1 MAETEEF
8 EVRATEPVVF
18 DRPFRTL
25 RRLKVALIAF
35 GVAVLVCTAVGSF
48 VGYQLAAHRANAQ
61 ISELNASRAENRAKL
76 QQQAAANSAQIEA
89 QREVFCTL
97 LQRVAPDKA
106 IDQERKA
113 FRCGPYLPPGAP
125 GRQQTVGPIAP
136 QPPVLPAPSPTPKPV
151 PRPSPT
157 SAHPT
162 VAPSPPRSTPVPP
175 PRPSPSHLICV
186 LGICL

>member
-97 LQRVAPDKA
+97 LQRVPPDKA
-106 IDQERKA
+106 IDQERMA
-113 FRCGPYLPPGAP
+113 FRCGPYLPPGTP
-125 GRQQTVGPIAP
+125 GRQQTVGPLVP
-136 QPPVLPAPSPTPKPV
+136 QRSVPPAPRPTPPPA
-151 PRPSPT
+151 PRPSP
-157 SAHPT
+157 SAVHPT
-162 VAPSPPRSTPVPP
+162 VAPAPPTTGP
-175 PRPSPSHLICV
+175 PRPTPSHLICV